1 MIRQVLLVNTKPS
14 KTPLYTGPKFSL
26 DIKIFRRALHAKVN
40 TFKCLLDKIK
50 NSKNVSAS

>member
-26 DIKIFRRALHAKVN
+26 DIKIFRRALHAKVT

-50 NSKNVSAS
+50 NIKNVSAS